1 MLNDAQGRTQS
12 HQVADRTLI
21 TRWQNARGS
30 KTDAH
35 PMSVAHKSVCLAS
48 VSRLSCVFIAYESHL
63 HSVCIAIA
71 NRDESF
77 GQSKTLVASENQYC
91 VQ

>member
-1 MLNDAQGRTQS
+1 MIAPGCWQDAYNTL
-12 HQVADRTLI
+12 ADRNWLLVG
-21 TRWQNARGS
+21 RWS
-30 KTDAH
+30 DAH
-35 PMSVAHKSVCLAS
+35 TTSVANKSVCLAS
-48 VSRLSCVFIAYESHL
+48 VKRLLCVFIAPELRL

-77 GQSKTLVASENQYC
+77 GQSKTLVASENQHC